1 MTGSLKHHLPI
12 LSIFS
17 SPRLKLQHFGLIR
30 ISKNGNKIQVWASTT
45 TAPL

>member
-12 LSIFS
+12 RSIFA
-17 SPRLKLQHFGLIR
+17 SPRLELQHFGLIH
-30 ISKNGNKIQVWASTT
+30 ISKNGNKIQVWASAT